1 MSLNEE
7 DTTVTITDKQNTS
20 SDKNDSDDP
29 NDGTNEAMEVTIKD
43 LLLYFF
49 LGATTLLLKGLSL
62 TPSFTKA
69 IGVQNTEVP
78 SAGLAF
84 VLGALLGIV
93 IVTTLYP
100 KLRPKMRVGISATS
114 IFAFLNHTDN
124 KPDRCSFFGAYRV
137 ARILRRTLKELYY
150 ISGGTIFFNAKHSL
164 LWCRCETS
172 RSQRSLRNYHHH

>member
-1 MSLNEE
+1 MSLNED

-84 VLGALLGIV
+84 GLGALLGIV

-100 KLRPKMRVGISATS
+100 KLRPKMRVGISA
-114 IFAFLNHTDN
+114 
-124 KPDRCSFFGAYRV
+124 GAEYV
-137 ARILRRTLKELYY
+137 GLLLLCIPVHPVNWWVGLIVMAMGVGSMI
-150 ISGGTIFFNAKHSL
+150 GTIMPLTSYASNKATKTFQLGYIYFKPRLINHS
-164 LWCRCETS
+164 
-172 RSQRSLRNYHHH
+172 